1 MQENKGDSLSLAG
14 GNTRKFVKTS
24 DETISKCTNLSE
36 ACFYEQVVNPKDP
49 VGVYHNIWSLVPKCF
64 AISLL
69 PDT

>member
-49 VGVYHNIWSLVPKCF
+49 VGVYHNI
-64 AISLL
+64 
-69 PDT
+69 